1 MWYNYLDRSKHY
13 LRSYRT
19 HNLWLNQYQIKMR
32 TPRTQGFH
40 ITAFKRLAKTYSG
53 VSIQA
58 LLCVGKF
65 EHSRTHCNQLKRV
78 CSGASVAN
86 Q

>member
-32 TPRTQGFH
+32 TPR
-40 ITAFKRLAKTYSG
+40 
-53 VSIQA
+53 V
-58 LLCVGKF
+58 
-65 EHSRTHCNQLKRV
+65 
-78 CSGASVAN
+78 
-86 Q
+86 